1 MAIIDSDQADLVLPL
16 FRGLLDD
23 APWERFLT
31 RLLARTGA
39 DRVHLID
46 RAGAAAPRWHCR
58 LAARGFS
65 ADEGAAELRAIGG
78 PPSSLRPGRVYAL
91 EELLP
96 LPPEARAAQ
105 HAALAAADIVD
116 ARMLKIGAGLHSL
129 WLVLLAANSTLG
141 AADSA
146 LIANLAPAI
155 AIAAVQIEHARLLRL
170 RADIAEG
177 ALARL
182 GIAQA
187 VVGEDGAVLLADPLW
202 QSLRPPTPAVT
213 EVLGSPDTMRIAQM
227 GQGMTVLR
235 VLPEQQGTLVAL
247 RRAPAELPQCA
258 AEFLVRAFGLS
269 QREAALAVRVSEG
282 QSLIEAG
289 RALRLTDETTRNYSK
304 RIYAKTGT
312 KGQADLV
319 RVVLLSLAPL
329 A

>member
-16 FRGLLDD
+16 FREFLDD
-23 APWERFLT
+23 APWDTFLL

-39 DRVHLID
+39 DRVHLIE
-46 RAGAAAPRWHCR
+46 RAGAAAPRWQR
-58 LAARGFS
+58 RVAVRGFP
-65 ADEGAAELRAIGG
+65 ADAAAEELRAIGG
-78 PPSSLRPGRVYAL
+78 PPSSLRPSRVYAL

-96 LPPEARAAQ
+96 LPPEQRAAQ
-105 HAALAAADIVD
+105 DAALAAADIAD
-116 ARMLKIGAGLHSL
+116 ARMVRIGAGAPAL
-129 WLVLLAANSTLG
+129 WLVLLAAQGTLG

-146 LIANLAPAI
+146 LIAKLVPAI
-155 AIAAVQIEHARLLRL
+155 AIAAAQIERARLLRL

-213 EVLGSPDTMRIAQM
+213 EFLGRPDAQCVAPIGQDIA
-227 GQGMTVLR
+227 VLR
-235 VLPEQQGTLVAL
+235 ALPGHQGALVAA
-247 RRAPAELPQCA
+247 RRAPAELPQGA
-258 AEFLVRAFGLS
+258 AAVLAQAFGLS
-269 QREAALAVRVSEG
+269 SREAALAVRISEG

-289 RALRLTDETTRNYSK
+289 RALHLTDETTRNYSK
-304 RIYAKTGT
+304 RIYAKTGA

-319 RVVLLSLAPL
+319 RIVLGSLAPL